1 MSLEQTLP
9 TEAAQVAIVAGE
21 QSKVPVVIPDPT
33 GGTPVDS
40 EARTAII
47 AILALLRDQGITS
60 AT

>member
-21 QSKVPVVIPDPT
+21 QSKVPIVLADPT
-33 GGTPVDS
+33 DPASTQAAV
-40 EARTAII
+40 IV
-47 AILALLRDQGITS
+47 ILNLLRDQGITS